1 MYNTF
6 HIIQCMHYI
15 HTAEHTNIDHSGRFC
30 CLCTIG
36 PTAQTYTFIFTADR
50 VGLIL
55 IHHSNMLSLSA
66 SLINVHI
73 HRKHIRNTQAIF
85 FTDAKEYCTSFCHVL
100 LARMQVPVE
109 QCDPYYI
116 MLDSALQ
123 GTNTPVFLS
132 LCTNW
137 IYWKLGVSYSIPWFY
152 MGHLIKVVCLLPFTV
167 QFFLL
172 IIKKPEQPDDFI
184 LRIWSSI
191 CQKIHDYLSLACG

>member
-1 MYNTF
+1 MYNMS
-6 HIIQCMHYI
+6 HIIQCMHSI
-15 HTAEHTNIDHSGRFC
+15 HTAEHTNIDHSSRF

-85 FTDAKEYCTSFCHVL
+85 FKRYLHRCIQTQTEYCASFCHVL

-123 GTNTPVFLS
+123 GTNDTPVFLS
-132 LCTNW
+132 LCVNW
-137 IYWKLGVSYSIPWFY
+137 IYWKLNTEYKESCRPAR
-152 MGHLIKVVCLLPFTV
+152 LLFHTLVLYGSP
-167 QFFLL
+167 
-172 IIKKPEQPDDFI
+172 
-184 LRIWSSI
+184 
-191 CQKIHDYLSLACG
+191 

>member
-1 MYNTF
+1 MQQTQVILLYIMYNTS

-55 IHHSNMLSLSA
+55 IHQSNMLSLSA

-85 FTDAKEYCTSFCHVL
+85 FKRYLHRCKRILHQL
-100 LARMQVPVE
+100 LPRFVSENAGP
-109 QCDPYYI
+109 CDPYYI

-123 GTNTPVFLS
+123 GTNDTPVFLS
-132 LCTNW
+132 LCAN
-137 IYWKLGVSYSIPWFY
+137 
-152 MGHLIKVVCLLPFTV
+152 
-167 QFFLL
+167 
-172 IIKKPEQPDDFI
+172 
-184 LRIWSSI
+184 
-191 CQKIHDYLSLACG
+191 

>member
-1 MYNTF
+1 MYNMS

-15 HTAEHTNIDHSGRFC
+15 HTAEHTNIDPSGRFC

-55 IHHSNMLSLSA
+55 IHHSKMLSLSA

-85 FTDAKEYCTSFCHVL
+85 FKRYVQMQTEYCTSFCHVL

-123 GTNTPVFLS
+123 CTNDTPVFLS
-132 LCTNW
+132 LCAN
-137 IYWKLGVSYSIPWFY
+137 
-152 MGHLIKVVCLLPFTV
+152 
-167 QFFLL
+167 
-172 IIKKPEQPDDFI
+172 
-184 LRIWSSI
+184 
-191 CQKIHDYLSLACG
+191 